1 MAGEKILVIDDS
13 PTILKVVQLVLTKAG
28 FQVQTAADGEAGVEA
43 ARETKPDLILLDF
56 VMPKMNGYQ
65 VCRALADDDG
75 LRDVPVVL
83 MSAKGDQVGERFVK
97 VMGIVDYITKPF
109 SPEAITAV
117 VGHTVNKYAQGDL
130 VDDGAIVSEEDASP
144 EELADKA
151 DAAQDARRD
160 ALSGLRDGVARAVAA
175 SVIAHSGFVDMDLD
189 SAQLVEAAQA
199 ALTDSRLEALLGEIR
214 VAAPELADDG
224 AAVLTGDLGVVPL
237 ADILTLLQSQQQT
250 GVLTVTRGGAKV
262 DLFFRDGRIDLA
274 LAVGIPDEFKLG
286 RFLVDAS
293 GLSVEDLE
301 KALADWAAH
310 PVGLIGSNLVK
321 QGVVTME
328 ELHGGLARQT
338 SELIYELLRWNL
350 GRFTLRTAER
360 VAAAAAEA
368 SLNLTVDGILMEG
381 FRRVDEWHL
390 IEREVDTFD
399 LVFLRNDDAIAA
411 MGRGRLT
418 REELAVLELVNGK
431 NSVKDII
438 RHSRMSSF
446 DVSKMLYRLLSIKL
460 IRKRVA
466 PVAV

>member
-1 MAGEKILVIDDS
+1 
-13 PTILKVVQLVLTKAG
+13 
-28 FQVQTAADGEAGVEA
+28 
-43 ARETKPDLILLDF
+43 
-56 VMPKMNGYQ
+56 
-65 VCRALADDDG
+65 
-75 LRDVPVVL
+75 
-83 MSAKGDQVGERFVK
+83 
-97 VMGIVDYITKPF
+97 
-109 SPEAITAV
+109 
-117 VGHTVNKYAQGDL
+117 
-130 VDDGAIVSEEDASP
+130 
-144 EELADKA
+144 
-151 DAAQDARRD
+151 
-160 ALSGLRDGVARAVAA
+160 
-175 SVIAHSGFVDMDLD
+175 
-189 SAQLVEAAQA
+189 
-199 ALTDSRLEALLGEIR
+199 
-214 VAAPELADDG
+214 
-224 AAVLTGDLGVVPL
+224 
-237 ADILTLLQSQQQT
+237 
-250 GVLTVTRGGAKV
+250 
-262 DLFFRDGRIDLA
+262 
-274 LAVGIPDEFKLG
+274 VGIPDEFKLG